1 MPRAGS
7 LLSSN
12 GLQRTS
18 LRNQTSQIAPFF
30 TRFLTLLSLS
40 FFPSQ
45 YVTLAKGK
53 KLKVALGPGSFY
65 TMTSLMAGSLDKQT
79 LHSILPGSAPSLT
92 DVVDVDT
99 GSKHVVRTHHECMER
114 LASLL
119 VPMALDQPPRPTVR
133 LPFWWRFPSE
143 AQRSLTP
150 YLRLQTARSELGLE
164 ALQIKY
170 GEDAQWILGQ
180 LGHLAVLDKYGEEGM
195 SMVGH
200 LGHLALLDKYGGQGL
215 RNLRTEAG
223 LKGQAALLDKHG
235 EQGLRNLKSEAG
247 FKTAAVRLQQSLE
260 RQIEEQ
266 DARSTP
272 EAVRQ
277 RDDARAQRAEKR
289 LRR

>member
-1 MPRAGS
+1 M
-7 LLSSN
+7 
-12 GLQRTS
+12 
-18 LRNQTSQIAPFF
+18 
-30 TRFLTLLSLS
+30 
-40 FFPSQ
+40 
-45 YVTLAKGK
+45 
-53 KLKVALGPGSFY
+53 
-65 TMTSLMAGSLDKQT
+65 
-79 LHSILPGSAPSLT
+79 T

-200 LGHLALLDKYGGQGL
+200 LGHLALLDKYGEQGL
-215 RNLRTEAG
+215 RNLRTEAGLKGQAALLDKHGEQGLRNLRTEAGLKSQAALLDKHGEQGLRNLRSEAG